1 MVSAADFE
9 VARLFFISR
18 AVVFVFYRGIDRS
31 AQGDWIQ
38 GGGRERLVI
47 DEDRR
52 SIPNSELLASF
63 SIGLNFGFD
72 LLAADVFFES
82 LEVQANQPGVG
93 VKQRLGILGFGP
105 DRLLAIKQIMH
116 FPEASLETCRFGSIG
131 SLMGM
136 FVNGKGEIAEDDTQT
151 RGIIALNLLERSL

>member
-1 MVSAADFE
+1 MAMVSAAGFE

-18 AVVFVFYRGIDRS
+18 AVVFLLYRGIDRG

-63 SIGLNFGFD
+63 SVGLNFGFH
-72 LLAADVFFES
+72 LFAPRVLFEALEIQADH
-82 LEVQANQPGVG
+82 PGVG
-93 VKQRLGILGFGP
+93 IKQRLDILGFGP
-105 DRLLAIKQIMH
+105 DRLLAIKQVMH
-116 FPEASLETCRFGSIG
+116 FPEASLQTCRFGRIG
-131 SLMGM
+131 SLVGM
-136 FVNGKGEIAEDDTQT
+136 LMNGKREIAEDDT
-151 RGIIALNLLERSL
+151 